1 MNSGPLVHMRA
12 TLSPTLS
19 PRARSALP
27 NRLMFAL
34 SSAKLRSP
42 LLVMS
47 AGRSGMRAAHHETSK
62 PCRVGGRLIHAPHVP
77 VRRPHSPSAPLVPS
91 APPVL
96 SGDRSTNAAAD
107 HAFLGS

>member
-34 SSAKLRSP
+34 SSANVRSP

-62 PCRVGGRLIHAPHVP
+62 PCAWAVALSMLPTSPSAPP
-77 VRRPHSPSAPLVPS
+77 SPSAPLVPS